1 MRRGF
6 VRQRALEQRR
16 TSALSRS
23 GACSSLNGRPT
34 GRATRD
40 CCAAE
45 RPARIERVF
54 VRAGAVASLNDD
66 QAAAATAPPER
77 PLLIIAGA
85 GTGKTQTLTARVAWL
100 VEQGVRPERL
110 LLLTFTR
117 RAAREMLARTLALLG
132 AREPLGIMGGT
143 FHSVAYR

>member
-1 MRRGF
+1 MGRGF
-6 VRQRALEQRR
+6 ESSEGSGKAPHVGAFPFRR
-16 TSALSRS
+16 T
-23 GACSSLNGRPT
+23 CSSPNGRPT

-85 GTGKTQTLTARVAWL
+85 GTGKTQTLMARVAWL
-100 VEQGVRPERL
+100 VEQGVRPERP
-110 LLLTFTR
+110 
-117 RAAREMLARTLALLG
+117 AR
-132 AREPLGIMGGT
+132 
-143 FHSVAYR
+143 